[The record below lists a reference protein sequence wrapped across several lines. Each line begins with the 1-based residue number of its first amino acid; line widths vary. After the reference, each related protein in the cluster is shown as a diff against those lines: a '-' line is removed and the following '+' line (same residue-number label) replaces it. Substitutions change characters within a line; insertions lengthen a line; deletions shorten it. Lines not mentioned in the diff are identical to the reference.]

1 MVSDAMVLFRSWQE
15 MSQEWANVG
24 YLVFYFIWVFS
35 IHLGNVFLVCI
46 LIYVNIVIIA
56 E

>member
-1 MVSDAMVLFRSWQE
+1 MVLFRSGQE

-35 IHLGNVFLVCI
+35 IPSGDVFLVWI
-46 LIYVNIVIIA
+46 LIHANIVIIA